1 MRQKE
6 ALAWYDDLIAKYA
19 TLPMTENDKV
29 AERAARAWVTQAE
42 AALEAVFPPEH
53 ACRRSWK
60 HATLADEQMFLHDR
74 IQISGLLG
82 VFEAAKDMLASGRIG
97 NLIDTVRAES
107 CDELLDQADV
117 LLAKGHISAAATIAG
132 GSLES
137 HLRHLVSRHHLVV
150 TGNGSISNYD
160 AAISQARN
168 QGHVIYSAVDT
179 KLVTG
184 WGGIR
189 NQAAHDPGTFNRS
202 SQDIQR
208 MIEGVREFIARTS

>member
-117 LLAKGHISAAATIAG
+117 LLAKGHLLTWFAAHDK
-132 GSLES
+132 LES
-137 HLRHLVSRHHLVV
+137 HIILLL
-150 TGNGSISNYD
+150 
-160 AAISQARN
+160 A
-168 QGHVIYSAVDT
+168 
-179 KLVTG
+179 
-184 WGGIR
+184 
-189 NQAAHDPGTFNRS
+189 AAHTGPGSCGYPLR
-202 SQDIQR
+202 
-208 MIEGVREFIARTS
+208 